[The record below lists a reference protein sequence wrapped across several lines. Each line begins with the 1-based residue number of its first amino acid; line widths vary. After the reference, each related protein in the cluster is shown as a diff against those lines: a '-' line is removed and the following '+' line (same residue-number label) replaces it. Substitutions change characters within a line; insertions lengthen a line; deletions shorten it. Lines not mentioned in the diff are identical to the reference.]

1 MSDRATLLADL
12 AGYANGSATTVAEL
26 TAEPAEVFSTPALAA
41 LMRLAQA
48 IRTQTELDELLA
60 GVAPLVRAADPFR
73 ASALAISC
81 GTLVEFGAD
90 PGALAPPLLA
100 ELPRHLALAARL
112 RQRARSAPNDPDA
125 LFADDPDGFR
135 AAQGLTYFLLAT
147 MAVLCRG
154 AAFRQAARAN
164 PEITAGIAALR
175 TGHREANFVAQVLD
189 FTDGMELLVL
199 VPEKGL
205 GFRVALEA
213 VNFNFHLFT
222 LLQAALIGGGHL
234 PGVPPTGD
242 VVAVATG
249 AAPHRHLRSDHAQ
262 FHFYTWQGLLPD
274 GSLAATD
281 LGTWIPGEGRPSEIP
296 PFEGTR
302 IVLIGPALLGARMW
316 DSNFF
321 ANIHDALESSAE
333 VVEELAPEQVTAWLT
348 RIRQAPH

>member
-1 MSDRATLLADL
+1 MSDRAALLTDL
-12 AGYANGSATTVAEL
+12 TVYAKGSATALAEL

-48 IRTQTELDELLA
+48 VSTPDELNELLA
-60 GVAPLVRAADPFR
+60 GVAPLVRATDPFR
-73 ASALAISC
+73 GSALAISC

-90 PGALAPPLLA
+90 PAVLAPHLLA

-112 RQRARSAPNDPDA
+112 RQRARTAPNDPAA
-125 LFADDPDGFR
+125 LLADDPDGFR
-135 AAQGLTYFLLAT
+135 SAQGLTYFLLAT

-154 AAFRQAARAN
+154 ASFRQLARAN

-175 TGHREANFVAQVLD
+175 TAHREANFVAQVLD

-199 VPEKGL
+199 VPEKEL

-222 LLQAALIGGGHL
+222 LLQAALIGGEYL
-234 PGVPPTGD
+234 PGDPPSDD

-249 AAPHRHLRSDHAQ
+249 AAPHRHLLSDHAQ

-274 GSLAATD
+274 GSLAAMNLD
-281 LGTWIPGEGRPSEIP
+281 TWVPGEARPSEIP
-296 PFEGTR
+296 EFEGSR

-333 VVEELAPEQVTAWLT
+333 VVEELAPEQVAAWLS
-348 RIRQAPH
+348 RIRQAPR